1 MPNVSVTING
11 RLFDIACGP
20 GEEERVK
27 HLATLLR
34 ERMEKLSSSLGP
46 VSESMLFAVTAL
58 LLTDELEQKT
68 KEVQDIMDKKSN
80 HDTERESLLSRAI
93 EDMAIRI
100 EAIATKLEA
109 A

>member
-11 RLFDIACGP
+11 RLFDIACGQ
-20 GEEERVK
+20 GEEARVT
-27 HLATLLR
+27 HLASVLAA
-34 ERMEKLSSSLGP
+34 RMENLSTSLGP

-68 KEVQDIMDKKSN
+68 KEADELAANSKNIDQEK
-80 HDTERESLLSRAI
+80 ELLLVRAI

-100 EAIATKLEA
+100 EALAAKLEA

>member
-11 RLFDIACGP
+11 RLFDIACGE
-20 GEEERVK
+20 GEEARVT
-27 HLATLLR
+27 HLASILAQ
-34 ERMEKLSSSLGP
+34 RMEHLSSSLGP

-68 KEVQDIMDKKSN
+68 KEAQELAASHKDIDQEK
-80 HDTERESLLSRAI
+80 ELLLAHTI

-100 EAIATKLEA
+100 EALAAKLEA